1 MFRIPSFSTAEFSVS
16 SSMQEWRARVLDG
29 MLGGIFI
36 IWLFVLASGILNVI
50 ETYKLEAEI
59 HENPLILAVSV
70 IAIYAA
76 VTAIMAIV
84 TFSRKLHYNLRAG
97 LFLFLLYFIG
107 VVGLSLA
114 SLSGDGRIFLFALI
128 ILTAILFD
136 LRASLIVLGGSLLTI
151 VVIGWLQVTGVVVVP
166 AERQINSVDA
176 SAWLSGG
183 IIFIILSVAALI
195 SVTYL
200 LRALERS
207 LDRTRET
214 LQSEQRLSRVLRT
227 VSNINQLI
235 VRERDT
241 DALLRQACEALIR
254 GQGYSFAWVGL
265 LEPDGLTLKQAAFA
279 GDEVDPAQFTLRLD
293 QEGIGPACAVAAL
306 RTRKPYLVTPSSEG
320 NLCRTC
326 PRLLQHPGRRV
337 AAIALPL
344 ERDGRNLGVLV
355 VDYSNTGS
363 ALDAEE
369 VNLLQELAADLAY
382 ALDNIK
388 ADVQRHL
395 LADTASTLLTARDAG
410 ALWSAVTDTIQQV
423 LRSDRSAIYIYDRA
437 NDRLSCPHASGLS
450 GEYIAELNRRFHEA
464 PGSRLIADP
473 RPVVVC
479 DVLTDPSVESM
490 RDWML
495 REGLRS
501 YAVFPLL
508 ASHGSYGAF
517 AAYRNAPV
525 PFSDADITAG
535 QTLAH
540 IVSAALEN
548 VRLHT
553 ETRAKAAE
561 LGRLYAAAQ
570 EMTASLLDPPAL
582 LETLARHMV
591 NALEATSSYIVSIN
605 QSEGTMTALAEYWT
619 ENAGIAELKSDV
631 GAVFQVSEYPTIM
644 RAMRAGECVVL
655 QSDDPGLS
663 EKEQLQFSDYGIRS
677 MIFIPIMAHRTL
689 LGDVEIWESR
699 RRREFTQA
707 EIRLAQ
713 AMATQAASIIE
724 NARLFAQTRQRENEL
739 AALLD
744 VAQAVSSSLE
754 LQDVLKR
761 AAVSMARILN
771 VDFCILSDY
780 DPQARTINTSAR
792 YSRDGEVDRAS
803 DERIVFP
810 LDDYP
815 TSERAM
821 LDGES
826 IVIRADDPQADPA
839 EVAFLRR
846 SGYAVSL
853 MLPLCTHGHPLGLV
867 ELCSCDSHR
876 TFAPEEIHLA
886 RALADQVAVAIE
898 NARLYTTLEQRE
910 GYFRALVENAAEG
923 IAILDADGNFR
934 YVAPSEHPLTG
945 YRPED
950 MHGTSAFQYIHPED
964 RLRLM
969 QLFQESIQI
978 PGAIVTTEYRQQ
990 RKDGVW
996 RHYEVTGHN
1005 MLDDPHVAGVV
1016 INYRDITERKQAETA
1031 LRHRADEL
1039 ETLTSVSSALRAAQ
1053 TQAEMIL
1060 ILIEH
1065 AVKVVKGSYGSV
1077 FLRDS
1082 ESGEFISSGWY
1093 SVAVEDERRSWD
1105 ELILRHLPGQGIT
1118 GQVALTGQIHITD
1131 DLHSDP
1137 LAVILPGEADRLKD
1151 VRSGISLPL
1160 RAEQEVI
1167 GVLHVWVQA
1176 HRSFSETET
1185 RLLTAIGEMAGNAL
1199 QRAAL
1204 FEQTMHHAGELT
1216 AAYDNT
1222 LAGWARAL
1230 ELRDE
1235 LTEGHTRRVTDLT
1248 LRLARAMGLPEADLV
1263 QIRRGATLHD
1273 IGKMGIPDS
1282 ILLKR
1287 GALTDEEQAIMCQ
1300 HPQFAR
1306 DMLYPIEFLRP
1317 ALDIPYCHHEKWDG
1331 TGYPRGLAQEEIPL
1345 AARIFA
1351 VADVWDAITSDRPYR
1366 PAWPKEKARQHIR
1379 AQAGKYF
1386 DPQIVEQFFS
1396 LRLD

>member
-1 MFRIPSFSTAEFSVS
+1 MFRIPSFSTADLSTS
-16 SSMQEWRARVLDG
+16 SSLQEWRVRVLDG

-36 IWLFVLASGILNVI
+36 VWLFVLASGILNVI

-183 IIFIILSVAALI
+183 IIFMILSVAALI

-241 DALLRQACEALIR
+241 DALLRQVCEALIR

-265 LEPDGLTLKQAAFA
+265 LEPDGLTLKQAASA

-306 RTRKPYLVTPSSEG
+306 RTRKPYLVTPSSEDSP
-320 NLCRTC
+320 CQTC
-326 PRLLQHPGRRV
+326 PRLLLHPARS
-337 AAIALPL
+337 AIALPL
-344 ERDGRNLGVLV
+344 ERDDRNLGVLV

-369 VNLLQELAADLAY
+369 ANLLQELAADLAY

-395 LADTASTLLTARDAG
+395 LADIASTLLTARDAD
-410 ALWSAVTDTIQQV
+410 ALWSAVAATVQQV

-473 RPVVVC
+473 RPVVVY

-495 REGLRS
+495 REGFRS

-517 AAYRNAPV
+517 VAYRNAPV

-553 ETRAKAAE
+553 ETRAKATE

-605 QSEGTMTALAEYWT
+605 QSEGTMTALAEHWT
-619 ENAGIAELKSDV
+619 ENAGIAERKSDV

-655 QSDDPGLS
+655 QSDAPSLS
-663 EKEQLQFSDYGIRS
+663 EKERLQFSDYGIRS
-677 MIFIPIMAHRTL
+677 MIFIPIMAHRAL

-699 RRREFTQA
+699 HRREFTQA

-780 DPQARTINTSAR
+780 DSAARTINTSAR
-792 YSRDGEVDRAS
+792 YSRDGEVDLAS
-803 DERIVFP
+803 EEGIIYH

-815 TSERAM
+815 VSEHVM
-821 LDGES
+821 LNGES

-853 MLPLCTHGHPLGLV
+853 MLPLHTHGHPLGLV
-867 ELCSCDSHR
+867 ELCSCDSRR
-876 TFAPEEIHLA
+876 TFTPEEIHLA

-898 NARLYTTLEQRE
+898 NARLYNTLEQRE

-923 IAILDADGNFR
+923 IAILDAGGNFR
-934 YVAPSEHPLTG
+934 YVAPSERPLTG

-950 MHGTSAFQYIHPED
+950 VLGASAFQNIHPED
-964 RLRLM
+964 RLPLM
-969 QLFQESIQI
+969 QLFQESIRT

-990 RKDGVW
+990 RKDGAW

-1016 INYRDITERKQAETA
+1016 INYRDITERKQAEA
-1031 LRHRADEL
+1031 EIQRHA
-1039 ETLTSVSSALRAAQ
+1039 S
-1053 TQAEMIL
+1053 
-1060 ILIEH
+1060 
-1065 AVKVVKGSYGSV
+1065 
-1077 FLRDS
+1077 
-1082 ESGEFISSGWY
+1082 
-1093 SVAVEDERRSWD
+1093 
-1105 ELILRHLPGQGIT
+1105 
-1118 GQVALTGQIHITD
+1118 
-1131 DLHSDP
+1131 
-1137 LAVILPGEADRLKD
+1137 
-1151 VRSGISLPL
+1151 
-1160 RAEQEVI
+1160 
-1167 GVLHVWVQA
+1167 
-1176 HRSFSETET
+1176 
-1185 RLLTAIGEMAGNAL
+1185 
-1199 QRAAL
+1199 
-1204 FEQTMHHAGELT
+1204 ELT
-1216 AAYDNT
+1216 AAYNNT

-1235 LTEGHTRRVTDLT
+1235 LTEGHTRRVTELT
-1248 LRLARAMGLPEADLV
+1248 LRLARAMGLPESDVV
-1263 QIRRGATLHD
+1263 QIQRGAILHD

-1287 GALTDEEQAIMCQ
+1287 DALTENEQIVMRQ

-1366 PAWPKEKARQHIR
+1366 PAWSKEKARQHIR

-1386 DPQIVEQFFS
+1386 DPQIVAKFFS